1 MRLDFISGLQ
11 LYVLALNQTCCLK
24 SAITQ
29 WIWPFPLSI
38 IWCKDAKSLQSC
50 QTLCDPTGC
59 NLPGSSVHGILQA
72 RILEW
77 VAMASSRDLPNSG
90 IKPESLMS
98 PALAGRFFTTNTT
111 YLHLKKIPSNLCPIF
126 PIPFLTLHQW
136 GSGTHINFLTLSQI
150 LIVWVCKPAL

>member
-11 LYVLALNQTCCLK
+11 LYLLALNQTCCLK
-24 SAITQ
+24 SANTL

-38 IWCKDAKSLQSC
+38 IWCIRAKSLQSC
-50 QTLCDPTGC
+50 WTLCDPMGC

-77 VAMASSRDLPNSG
+77 IVMPSSRDLPNSG

-98 PALAGRFFTTNTT
+98 PVLAGRFFSTKAT
-111 YLHLKKIPSNLCPIF
+111 YLHLKKIPSKLCPIF
-126 PIPFLTLHQW
+126 HIPFLTLHQW
-136 GSGTHINFLTLSQI
+136 GSGTHINFLTLSQA